1 MAYVKVASLFL
12 LSQLVAA
19 AHLMPKSPACLPVHM
34 MAARGSLEAS
44 GTGILQS
51 LVQEISKRHPS
62 STVEPIDYPAGM
74 EDYDVSV
81 TAGTQ
86 AVKKQITSYVERCP
100 KSQVV
105 LLGFSQG
112 AHITGDALCGGTALD
127 TGVFTPPLSHDISSH
142 ISAVVWYGDPRHVPG
157 KSFNK
162 GNATTDGMFVRE
174 GANQSCDKYSD
185 ILASY
190 CDDGDA
196 FCATTGDNLIVHVTY
211 PERYDEMAA
220 EFVNEKLASRHS
232 TARKSDLREY
242 CWLSMHNSYDH

>member
-1 MAYVKVASLFL
+1 MAYVKVACLFL

-19 AHLMPKSPACLPVHM
+19 ARLMPKSPACLPIHM
-34 MAARGSLEAS
+34 MAARGSLEPS

-127 TGVFTPPLSHDISSH
+127 TGVFTPPLSHDIISH
-142 ISAVVWYGDPRHVPG
+142 ISAIVWYGDPRHAPG
-157 KSFNK
+157 KPFNK

-174 GANQSCDKYSD
+174 GAYQSCDKYSD

-196 FCATTGDNLIVHVTY
+196 FCATTGDNLIVHLTY
-211 PERYDEMAA
+211 PNRYDEMAA
-220 EFVNEKLASRHS
+220 EFVSERLALRHS
-232 TARKSDLREY
+232 TARKAI
-242 CWLSMHNSYDH
+242 

>member
-1 MAYVKVASLFL
+1 MACVKVASLFL

-34 MAARGSLEAS
+34 MVARGSLEAS

-51 LVQEISKRHPS
+51 LVEAISKRHPS

-86 AVKKQITSYVERCP
+86 AVKNQITSYVERCP
-100 KSQVV
+100 ESQVV
-105 LLGFSQG
+105 VLGFSQG

-127 TGVFTPPLSHDISSH
+127 TGVSTPPLSRDIARH

-157 KSFNK
+157 KPFNK
-162 GNATTDGMFVRE
+162 GNATTDGMFARE
-174 GANQSCDKYSD
+174 GDQSCDKYSD
-185 ILASY
+185 VLASY

-196 FCATTGDNLIVHVTY
+196 FCATTGDDLIVHLTY
-211 PERYDEMAA
+211 PDRYDETAA
-220 EFVNEKLASRHS
+220 EFVSERLTSRHS
-232 TARKSDLREY
+232 TARKAI
-242 CWLSMHNSYDH
+242 

>member
-1 MAYVKVASLFL
+1 MAYAKVASLFI

-34 MAARGSLEAS
+34 MVARGSLEAS
-44 GTGILQS
+44 GTGLLQS
-51 LVQEISKRHPS
+51 LVQEICKRHPS

-127 TGVFTPPLSHDISSH
+127 TGVFTPPLIHDISSH

-157 KSFNK
+157 KPFNK

-174 GANQSCDKYSD
+174 GVYQSCDKYSE

-196 FCATTGDNLIVHVTY
+196 FCATTGDNLVVHLTY
-211 PERYDEMAA
+211 PDRYDEMAA
-220 EFVNEKLASRHS
+220 EFVNERLASRHS
-232 TARKSDLREY
+232 TARKAI
-242 CWLSMHNSYDH
+242 